1 MGVSFAETCS
11 LFDCAGRALVD
22 TCSALNAL
30 VFVNDCEVIDGDCVL
45 GADVC
50 ACSASDTL
58 ALLDRKS
65 VV

>member
-30 VFVNDCEVIDGDCVL
+30 VLVNATEVLITNGED
-45 GADVC
+45 
-50 ACSASDTL
+50 
-58 ALLDRKS
+58 
-65 VV
+65 